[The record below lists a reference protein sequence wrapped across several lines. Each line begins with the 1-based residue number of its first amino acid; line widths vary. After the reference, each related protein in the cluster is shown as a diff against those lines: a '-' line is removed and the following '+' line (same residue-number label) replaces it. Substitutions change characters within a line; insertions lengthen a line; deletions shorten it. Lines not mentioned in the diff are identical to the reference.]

1 MPTFTPITLPIKQ
14 QLFTQLCEQFDDAIF
29 ILDDQL
35 RYLAVN
41 AAYEIMIGYKEAFL
55 IERPLGIY
63 AAEFLSLKEREIL
76 TDISSHLD
84 DNGFYENH
92 FSIMTRYEQVLECH
106 ITYRRLCVDDNTYHV
121 GMVRDISANVEDKKQ
136 VSHLLNYDQLTGLP
150 NRKIFLSQTSEALL
164 DSYQEVVIVRFN
176 IDRYRILVSTLGQDN
191 VDKLVQDFVGKVN
204 DLDLKNLRCFSHFG
218 GDDFALLF
226 EFNDGNLVR
235 HHLDAIMQLCEQP
248 FLLTDETLNVDMVY
262 LHISVG
268 VSYYPENAQQFN
280 TLISQA
286 EKALHYVKQHGGDDV
301 CWYHEGLIDSTAD
314 NLQLETALRT
324 ALEEGQFEPYYQPK
338 IVLATGE
345 IAGFEALVRWRHP
358 VHGILKPND
367 FIDHI
372 IKHKLSFDLF
382 CQMAEQIAQ
391 QLASWQDMGIT
402 QHVCINADAAEFN
415 HPDFFKFVSQL
426 LDEYNLHAHQL
437 HIEVTESSLMLRHA
451 SVKQQ
456 LNKLKELGIC
466 LALDDF
472 GTGYASLSYLQEYP
486 FDFIKI
492 DKSFISKIET
502 SATQRAI
509 VKAIL
514 DLATALDMGAVAE
527 GIETSGQRDLV
538 LHMGCTYA
546 QGYWFSRPIAA
557 DGATAMLI
565 QT

>member
-1 MPTFTPITLPIKQ
+1 MSLFKPITLPIKQ

-29 ILDDQL
+29 ILDANL

-41 AAYEIMIGYKEAFL
+41 ATYEIMIGYKEAFL
-55 IERPLGIY
+55 IGRPLGIY
-63 AAEFLSLKEREIL
+63 AAEFLSADERTL
-76 TDISSHLD
+76 LQDISLHLD
-84 DNGFYENH
+84 HHGFYENH
-92 FSIMTRYEQVLECH
+92 FSMMTRYEQVLECH
-106 ITYRRLCVDDNTYHV
+106 MTYRRLCVGDEIYHV
-121 GMVRDISANVEDKKQ
+121 GMVRDISANVKDKQQ

-176 IDRYRILVSTLGQDN
+176 IDRYRILVSALGQDH
-191 VDKLVQDFVGKVN
+191 VDELVQSFVNQVN
-204 DLDLKNLRCFSHFG
+204 ALNLDNLRCFSHFG

-226 EFNDGNLVR
+226 EFSDANLVR
-235 HHLDAIMQLCEQP
+235 NQLDAMMQLCEQP
-248 FLLTDETLNVDMVY
+248 FLLNDETLNDNMVY

-268 VSYYPENAQQFN
+268 VSYYPENAEQLN

-286 EKALHYVKQHGGDDV
+286 EKALHYVKEHGGDDV
-301 CWYHEGLIDSTAD
+301 CWYHERLAESTTD
-314 NLQLETALRT
+314 NVQLEAALRT
-324 ALEEGQFEPYYQPK
+324 ALDEGQFEPYYQPK

-345 IAGFEALVRWRHP
+345 ITGFEALVRWRHP
-358 VHGILKPND
+358 THGILKPSA
-367 FIDHI
+367 FIDNI
-372 IKHKLSFDLF
+372 IKNKLSFELF
-382 CQMAEQIAQ
+382 CQMAKKIAQ
-391 QLASWQDMGIT
+391 QLSKWQAMGVT

-415 HPDFFKFVSQL
+415 HPDFFKFVRQL

-437 HIEVTESSLMLRHA
+437 HIEVTESSLMLRHT

-456 LNKLKELGIC
+456 LLKLKELGIC

-492 DKSFISKIET
+492 DKSFISKIED

-514 DLATALDMGAVAE
+514 DLATALDMRAVAE
-527 GIETSGQRDLV
+527 GIETVAQRDL
-538 LHMGCTYA
+538 LLQMGCTYA
-546 QGYWFSRPIAA
+546 QGYWFSHPVAA
-557 DGATAMLI
+557 DSATAMLL
-565 QT
+565 